1 MRNYEIVFLVHP
13 DQSDQVPG
21 MIERYSEIITKAD
34 GTKVNIHSIQT
45 RFRRQ
50 FKRLGIRKASLH
62 TWMHTYASNLVME
75 TGNIQ
80 AVQKLLGYKSIKQT
94 EVYAHLS
101 DDHLNGA
108 VQRLPGLNLGTP
120 GNFGGSENPQVIEEF
135 PNAFKTLNE

>member
-1 MRNYEIVFLVHP
+1 
-13 DQSDQVPG
+13 
-21 MIERYSEIITKAD
+21 
-34 GTKVNIHSIQT
+34 
-45 RFRRQ
+45 
-50 FKRLGIRKASLH
+50 
-62 TWMHTYASNLVME
+62 MHTYASNLVME

-101 DDHLNGA
+101 DDHLNGV

-120 GNFGGSENPQVIEEF
+120 GNFEGGENLQVIEEF